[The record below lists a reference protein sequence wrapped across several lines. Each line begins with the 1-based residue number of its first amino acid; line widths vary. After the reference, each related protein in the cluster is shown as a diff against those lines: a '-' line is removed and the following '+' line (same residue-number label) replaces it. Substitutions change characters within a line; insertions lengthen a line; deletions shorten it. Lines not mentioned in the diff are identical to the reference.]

1 MVLHLRLL
9 SPPED
14 GGAPMPD
21 WLFRIILRFRL
32 LRDVLNRFLI
42 GRFAGSTPSRPHRF
56 SLWSPQP
63 PGTEIPKGPSRFTS
77 WPGLLDR
84 SFTGRHLAPASRTY
98 PDVSRTVLLF
108 DREGAMKPSER
119 SSVLFCFFAQWFTD
133 SFLRTLPDLRRTDS
147 NHEIDLCQIYGLD
160 EITTWALRAREGGR
174 LKCRVVDGLE
184 YPCLLYVDGKID
196 PQFAGEGEGLSYLR
210 DGRWQT
216 WEGFLRKK
224 FAEDFTAS
232 PLTPEQRLA
241 TFTAAGLER
250 GNSTVFYTLF
260 NTIFLREHNR
270 IAGLLEDE
278 YDWSDDRLFETARL
292 INIRQLLT
300 VVVDDYIRHL
310 GGSFPFSL
318 DRSFAEKERWYRT
331 NRITL
336 EFNLLYRWHS
346 LAPDAFTL
354 DGATIPWT
362 EYRFNNA
369 AIDTAG
375 LKRLIEDASRQPAG
389 KMSLFNTPAF
399 LSGAE
404 AASLM
409 QAQRFEL
416 DGFNAYRKRF
426 RLKPYASI
434 EELSED
440 PKVRKA
446 LNDLY
451 DGKVDDVEFT
461 VGLLAEKRSGSNV
474 LSPTL
479 QQMVAYDAFTHILT
493 NPVLSTE
500 VHCEAT
506 YSELG
511 WQIVHEHASLEAIVR
526 RNMGRDKDVKVSLAH
541 AGV

>member
-1 MVLHLRLL
+1 MPNWLL
-9 SPPED
+9 Q
-14 GGAPMPD
+14 
-21 WLFRIILRFRL
+21 IILRL
-32 LRDVLNRFLI
+32 KGLRAWVNRFLI

-56 SLWSPQP
+56 SLWNAQP
-63 PGTEIPKGPSRFTS
+63 PEMKVPPPGPSHYTS

-84 SFTGRHLAPASRTY
+84 SFTGRHLAPVTRQLP
-98 PDVSRTVLLF
+98 PDSETVLIF
-108 DREGAMKPSER
+108 DRKGPMKPSER

-133 SFLRTLPDLRRTDS
+133 SFLRTMPDLRRTDS

-174 LKCRVVDGLE
+174 LKSRVVDGLE
-184 YPCLLYVDGKID
+184 HPCLLYVDGKID
-196 PQFAGEGEGLSYLR
+196 PQFAGVGQGLSYLR
-210 DGRWQT
+210 DGRWQK
-216 WEGFLRKK
+216 WQDDLVKK
-224 FAEDFTAS
+224 FKSFTGS
-232 PLTPEQRLA
+232 VLTAEQRFA
-241 TFTAAGLER
+241 TFEATGLER
-250 GNSTVFYTLF
+250 GNSTVFYAVF

-270 IAGLLEDE
+270 IARLLEAE
-278 YDWSDDRLFETARL
+278 YGWDDDRLFETARL

-346 LAPDAFTL
+346 LVPDALNL
-354 DGATIPWT
+354 DGVSIPWT

-369 AIDTAG
+369 AIEASG
-375 LKRLIEDASRQPAG
+375 LKRLIEHASRQAAG
-389 KMSLFNTPAF
+389 KMSLFNTPTF
-399 LSGAE
+399 LSVAE
-404 AASLM
+404 TGSLL
-409 QAQRFEL
+409 QARTFEL

-426 RLKPYASI
+426 RLKPYESI
-434 EELSED
+434 EDLSDD
-440 PKVRKA
+440 PEVRKA
-446 LNDLY
+446 LNTLY
-451 DGKVDDVEFT
+451 KGKVDDVEFT

-500 VHCEAT
+500 VHCEGT
-506 YSELG
+506 YSSLG
-511 WQIVHEHASLEAIVR
+511 WAIVHEHASLETIVQ
-526 RNMGRDKDVKVSLAH
+526 RNMGSETDVKISLAH
-541 AGV
+541 AEA